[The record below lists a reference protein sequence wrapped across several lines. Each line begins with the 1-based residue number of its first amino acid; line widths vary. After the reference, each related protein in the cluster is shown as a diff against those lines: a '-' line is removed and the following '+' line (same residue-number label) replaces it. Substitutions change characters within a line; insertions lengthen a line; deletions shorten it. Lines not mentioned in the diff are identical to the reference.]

1 MSDFKAE
8 NYFRLHAPNYWQFP
22 SNWLNFP
29 RCHSLPVSQTVW
41 DRNWSI
47 QIGLESFCGGCFWA
61 EREDELRSN
70 RQGVNSFKQKYAL
83 NANYLKVIKASIAK
97 FLMLAE
103 IFFIFD
109 IILVSVF
116 HLMSLIGEDGRDAR
130 PDSDLSV
137 ERKCSFHGV
146 VNTRQ
151 DWYLK
156 SHWYKGHIVIHESAS
171 GGSHRLQRGM
181 MRWGTKKNT
190 SNTISILF
198 YSLYWDMMLLTS
210 AILQ

>member
-1 MSDFKAE
+1 M
-8 NYFRLHAPNYWQFP
+8 
-22 SNWLNFP
+22 
-29 RCHSLPVSQTVW
+29 
-41 DRNWSI
+41 
-47 QIGLESFCGGCFWA
+47 
-61 EREDELRSN
+61 
-70 RQGVNSFKQKYAL
+70 
-83 NANYLKVIKASIAK
+83 IKASVAK

-130 PDSDLSV
+130 PDSDLSL
-137 ERKCSFHGV
+137 ERKCSFRGV

-171 GGSHRLQRGM
+171 GGSRRLQRGL
-181 MRWGTKKNT
+181 MRWGTKKKNT
-190 SNTISILF
+190 SNIISILF

>member
-1 MSDFKAE
+1 M
-8 NYFRLHAPNYWQFP
+8 
-22 SNWLNFP
+22 
-29 RCHSLPVSQTVW
+29 
-41 DRNWSI
+41 
-47 QIGLESFCGGCFWA
+47 ESFCGGCFWA

-70 RQGVNSFKQKYAL
+70 RQGVNSLKQKYAL
-83 NANYLKVIKASIAK
+83 NANYLKMIKASIAK

-130 PDSDLSV
+130 PVTQLSL
-137 ERKCSFHGV
+137 ERKCSFRGV

-156 SHWYKGHIVIHESAS
+156 SHWYKGHIVIHESVS
-171 GGSHRLQRGM
+171 GGSHHLQRGL
-181 MRWGTKKNT
+181 MRWGTKKHIKHNI
-190 SNTISILF
+190 NF
-198 YSLYWDMMLLTS
+198 
-210 AILQ
+210 ILQPLPGYDASYQCHSTITHPS